1 MWPAVAVLLLIA
13 TLLGAGEWWR
23 RNARMNAN
31 NDVVAS
37 APATP
42 SVLATPAAVEPVAKE
57 PSEAFRIW
65 ARSSRISGVR
75 ESETGQVRALVNGR
89 LFLDGDLVDAALGLR
104 LVGQSKTERRLIFEE
119 SGGARLEVAY

>member
-23 RNARMNAN
+23 RNAGGKTDGN
-31 NDVVAS
+31 VIVSVPVAS
-37 APATP
+37 SA
-42 SVLATPAAVEPVAKE
+42 SATPAAVEPVAKE

-65 ARSSRISGVR
+65 ARNSRISGVR

-104 LVGQSKTERRLIFEE
+104 LVGHSKTERRLIFED